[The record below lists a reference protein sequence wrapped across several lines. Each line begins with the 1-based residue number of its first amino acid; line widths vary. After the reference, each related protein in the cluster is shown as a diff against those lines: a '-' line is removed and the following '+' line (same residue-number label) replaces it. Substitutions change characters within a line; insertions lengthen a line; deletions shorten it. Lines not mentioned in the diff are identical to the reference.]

1 MKDILILGS
10 TGSIGTQAVDV
21 IDAHPE
27 AFRLAGVAA
36 YSHWQ
41 EVACQVRDHQV
52 KWACMVDEKAADELR
67 RAVGPAC
74 TVFSGSDGLLKLI
87 DECDA
92 QIVLTSLVGAAGIEP
107 TLHAIEKG
115 MDIALA
121 NKETLVAAGEL
132 VMKEAA
138 ARGVRILPVDSE
150 HGAIFQCLQGRRP
163 EEVAKLLVTAS
174 GGPHFRR
181 PASEFSSIT
190 VEQCLKHPTW
200 NMGGKITI
208 DSATMFNKGLEVIEA
223 HWLFHMPFDKI
234 EVVIQPQSIIHSMI
248 EFIDGSV
255 LAQLGMPDMRLPI
268 QYAFTYP
275 ERMTVRGARPI
286 DWKTLGTLEFFPPDD
301 EKFPSIG
308 LAYEAGRIG
317 GTMPCVLN
325 GANEVAVY
333 AFLRK
338 EISFTRILIL
348 SVQSWNGTR
357 SRTTSPWRLSARPM
371 PGPAAVLLPCCR
383 KGISRGSYYFSDDL
397 RLQCHRLRP
406 RTGPFRDGQV
416 GGDAGR

>member
-41 EVACQVRDHQV
+41 EVARQVRDHQV

-181 PASEFSSIT
+181 PALEFSSIT

-268 QYAFTYP
+268 QYALYYP
-275 ERMTVRGARPI
+275 NRLHLSGDRL
-286 DWKTLGTLEFFPPDD
+286 DFWKMKAITLEEPDM
-301 EKFPSIG
+301 ETFYGLK
-308 LAYEAGRIG
+308 LAYEA
-317 GTMPCVLN
+317 
-325 GANEVAVY
+325 
-333 AFLRK
+333 
-338 EISFTRILIL
+338 
-348 SVQSWNGTR
+348 
-357 SRTTSPWRLSARPM
+357 
-371 PGPAAVLLPCCR
+371 CR
-383 KGISRGSYYFSDDL
+383 KGGNIPTAFNAANERAVAMFLDGKIRFLEIPEIAQACMEQCTYIASPSVEEILATEQAAYEYIESRW
-397 RLQCHRLRP
+397 
-406 RTGPFRDGQV
+406 
-416 GGDAGR
+416 

>member
-41 EVACQVRDHQV
+41 EVARQVRDHQV
-52 KWACMVDEKAADELR
+52 KWACMVDKKAADELR

-268 QYAFTYP
+268 QYAFSYP
-275 ERMTVRGARPI
+275 DRISSSFDRLDFSKCTNLTFEQ
-286 DWKTLGTLEFFPPDD
+286 PDT
-301 EKFPSIG
+301 KRFRNLA
-308 LAYEAGRIG
+308 LAYEAMYRG
-317 GTMPCVLN
+317 GNMPCIVN
-325 GANEVAVY
+325 AANEVVVAS
-333 AFLRK
+333 FLK
-338 EISFTRILIL
+338 DGISFLGMSDVIEKTMERVTFIANPTYDDYVATDAEARKIAASLI
-348 SVQSWNGTR
+348 
-357 SRTTSPWRLSARPM
+357 
-371 PGPAAVLLPCCR
+371 
-383 KGISRGSYYFSDDL
+383 
-397 RLQCHRLRP
+397 
-406 RTGPFRDGQV
+406 
-416 GGDAGR
+416 